1 LAATWR
7 ARRSPGGGRPAGAA
21 IAIAFALVVSAT
33 AAEAAPPIRTSATN
47 PVPAC
52 VTPNKLMA
60 FLTERNTHLNPK
72 FRNIASWYKY
82 YGDAWRVRWDY
93 AFFQMALETNFLT
106 YRRGDG
112 RPGDVKMSQNNFAGI
127 GATGGGVRGERF
139 PDVQTGVHA
148 QIQHLVA
155 YSGERIADPIALR
168 TQKVQDD
175 VVEVSQR
182 LGRPVTFGD
191 LARRWA
197 VDRAYGKSIDYLA
210 GLFKKEFCT
219 GDDTTR
225 EARGPAV
232 KDVPKPQPVHRK
244 QANNVKPA
252 PAKPAPGGR
261 KPAVATATT
270 DKGESLNTVKAT
282 ARIASKESS
291 PLLAL
296 PSFKIAPLSDNPSK
310 LGGPVPDATPAAA
323 TEAANRSAAGS
334 PCRVLSA
341 SYGGTKTLLVRSK
354 AGGETRFTA
363 LTVLEGFENSMF
375 DTYAKAEA
383 PGAEVIG
390 EYPSDDQALAEA
402 RQRCPGGPAP

>member
-1 LAATWR
+1 
-7 ARRSPGGGRPAGAA
+7 
-21 IAIAFALVVSAT
+21 
-33 AAEAAPPIRTSATN
+33 
-47 PVPAC
+47 
-52 VTPNKLMA
+52 
-60 FLTERNTHLNPK
+60 
-72 FRNIASWYKY
+72 
-82 YGDAWRVRWDY
+82 
-93 AFFQMALETNFLT
+93 
-106 YRRGDG
+106 
-112 RPGDVKMSQNNFAGI
+112 MSQNNFAGI

-219 GDDTTR
+219 GNDAAR

-232 KDVPKPQPVHRK
+232 KAVPKPQPVHRR

-252 PAKPAPGGR
+252 PAKPAPSR
-261 KPAVATATT
+261 QRPTVATATA
-270 DKGESLNTVKAT
+270 DAKGASVNMTEAT
-282 ARIASKESS
+282 ARVASKEAD
-291 PLLAL
+291 PTAL
-296 PSFKIAPLSDNPSK
+296 PAFKIAPVSDNPSK
-310 LGGPVPDATPAAA
+310 LGGPVPDATPGATAQAA
-323 TEAANRSAAGS
+323 THSASGS

-341 SYGGTKTLLVRSK
+341 SYGGTKTLLVRSQ

-363 LTVLEGFENSMF
+363 LTVLEGFESSMF

-383 PGAEVIG
+383 PGAKVIG

-402 RQRCPGGPAP
+402 RQRCPGG

>member
-1 LAATWR
+1 M
-7 ARRSPGGGRPAGAA
+7 
-21 IAIAFALVVSAT
+21 AIAFVLMLSAT

-52 VTPNKLMA
+52 VTPDKLMA

-93 AFFQMALETNFLT
+93 AFFQMALETNFLS

-112 RPGDVKMSQNNFAGI
+112 QPGDVKMSQNNFAGI

-168 TQKVQDD
+168 TRKVQDD

-219 GDDTTR
+219 GDDATHV
-225 EARGPAV
+225 ARTSSLKA
-232 KDVPKPQPVHRK
+232 VPKPQPVHRK

-252 PAKPAPGGR
+252 PAKPTPSDR
-261 KPAVATATT
+261 RRPAVATATADT
-270 DKGESLNTVKAT
+270 KGASVNTAEAT
-282 ARIASKESS
+282 ARVASKEAS
-291 PLLAL
+291 PSAL
-296 PSFKIAPLSDNPSK
+296 PSFKIAPVSANPSK
-310 LGGPVPDATPAAA
+310 LGGPAPDATAIAA
-323 TEAANRSAAGS
+323 TEGVSRSAAGS

-341 SYGGTKTLLVRSK
+341 SYGGTKTLLVRSQ
-354 AGGETRFTA
+354 AGEETRFTA
-363 LTVLEGFENSMF
+363 LTVLEGFEGSMF

-383 PGAEVIG
+383 PGAKIIG
-390 EYPSDDQALAEA
+390 EYPSDEQALAEA
-402 RQRCPGGPAP
+402 RQRCPAG

>member
-1 LAATWR
+1 V
-7 ARRSPGGGRPAGAA
+7 RRSSGGLRPAGAA
-21 IAIAFALVVSAT
+21 IATAFVLMLSPT

-60 FLTERNTHLNPK
+60 FLTERNTDLNPK
-72 FRNIASWYKY
+72 FRDIASWYKY

-106 YRRGDG
+106 YRRGNG
-112 RPGDVKMSQNNFAGI
+112 RPGDVRMNQNNFAGI
-127 GATGGGVRGERF
+127 GATGGGVHGERF
-139 PDVQTGVHA
+139 PDVKTGVHA

-155 YSGERIADPIALR
+155 YSGERIADPIARR
-168 TQKVQDD
+168 TQKVQDN

-197 VDRAYGKSIDYLA
+197 VDRHYGRSIDYIA

-219 GDDTTR
+219 GDDATR
-225 EARGPAV
+225 EARSPAV
-232 KDVPKPQPVHRK
+232 KPVPKPRPAHRK
-244 QANNVKPA
+244 QAHNVRPV
-252 PAKPAPGGR
+252 PAKPAPSGR
-261 KPAVATATT
+261 TPVAAKAMTETKDASVDTR
-270 DKGESLNTVKAT
+270 GAT
-282 ARIASKESS
+282 ARIASKEAS

-296 PSFKIAPLSDNPSK
+296 PSFKIAPVSDNPSK
-310 LGGPVPDATPAAA
+310 LGGPVPDAAPVAS
-323 TEAANRSAAGS
+323 TEAANGS

-341 SYGGTKTLLVRSK
+341 SYGGTKTLLVRSQ
-354 AGGETRFTA
+354 AGEETRFTA
-363 LTVLEGFENSMF
+363 LTVLEGFESSMF

-383 PGAEVIG
+383 PGAEIVG

-402 RQRCPGGPAP
+402 RQRCPGG